1 MRWYYTVDQSG
12 CVCPCCCRLIS
23 VYTYATCP
31 MHALSMLEL
40 RGGSDHARAICF
52 TRTVPFIRH
61 LWKLAKLHKTNN
73 ILVPQH
79 KRIQSGHLM
88 KNDNREQEKSVE
100 NLLYVLVSSNKAC
113 WVADAS
119 VYMSMF
125 VIYAE
130 IVHVRCYGGWNVETG

>member
-1 MRWYYTVDQSG
+1 
-12 CVCPCCCRLIS
+12 
-23 VYTYATCP
+23 
-31 MHALSMLEL
+31 
-40 RGGSDHARAICF
+40 
-52 TRTVPFIRH
+52 
-61 LWKLAKLHKTNN
+61 
-73 ILVPQH
+73 
-79 KRIQSGHLM
+79 M

-130 IVHVRCYGGWNVETG
+130 IVHVRCYGVWNVETG